1 MNSWANNGDKSSSQ
15 NKKDAQYVQTSPK
28 AETKKEEKT
37 LIVEHKEKMVTSAY
51 KEVQEELARE
61 EFDKLVH
68 PKEKVDNS
76 KDTEPKW

>member
-15 NKKDAQYVQTSPK
+15 NKKDAQYVQTYPK
-28 AETKKEEKT
+28 AETKKEVET
-37 LIVEHKEKMVTSAY
+37 LIVEHKKMVASAY
-51 KEVQEELARE
+51 KKVQEELARE